1 EIEKA
6 HPDVQNTFLQIMED
20 GHLTD
25 SHGRTVSFK
34 DTVIIMTS
42 NAGPGF
48 KPVNVGF
55 DAKDESISTSG
66 NLEDYFKPEFLNRFD
81 AIITCTEL
89 SEENL
94 LNIVDLMLHDLE
106 ETIEN
111 DGIKISVTDE
121 AKEKL
126 VQLGYDPRFGA
137 RPLRRVIQNQ
147 IENQLTDLILEEENV
162 TNVK

>member
-1 EIEKA
+1 
-6 HPDVQNTFLQIMED
+6 MED

-42 NAGPGF
+42 NAGTSF
-48 KPVNVGF
+48 KPENVGF
-55 DAKDESISTSG
+55 DAKDESISTFEKM
-66 NLEDYFKPEFLNRFD
+66 EDYFKPEFLNRFD
-81 AIITCTEL
+81 AIITFNEL

-94 LNIVDLMLHDLE
+94 INIVDLLLHDLE
-106 ETIEN
+106 ATIEN
-111 DGIKISVTDE
+111 DVIKISVTEE

-126 VQLGYDPRFGA
+126 VQLRYDPRFGA

-147 IENQLTDLILEEENV
+147 IENQITDLILEEENV
-162 TNVK
+162 TNVKVEVENEDIVVKMA

>member
-1 EIEKA
+1 
-6 HPDVQNTFLQIMED
+6 
-20 GHLTD
+20 
-25 SHGRTVSFK
+25 
-34 DTVIIMTS
+34 
-42 NAGPGF
+42 
-48 KPVNVGF
+48 
-55 DAKDESISTSG
+55 
-66 NLEDYFKPEFLNRFD
+66 LNRFD
-81 AIITCTEL
+81 AIITFNEL

-111 DGIKISVTDE
+111 DAIKISVTDE

-147 IENQLTDLILEEENV
+147 IENQLTDLILEEEIV
-162 TNVK
+162 TNDKGEIKYEDRIVKIPEE